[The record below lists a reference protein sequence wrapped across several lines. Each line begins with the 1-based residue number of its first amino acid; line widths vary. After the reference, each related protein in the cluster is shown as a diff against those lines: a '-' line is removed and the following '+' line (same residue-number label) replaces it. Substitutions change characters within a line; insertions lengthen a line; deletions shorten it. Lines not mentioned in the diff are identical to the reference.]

1 MKVFDFDNTIYR
13 GESSVDFAFFMI
25 KHHKKIMLYVPKIL
39 FSLAGYKLC
48 LISKPKLEAIVNE
61 FLEFVMDGT
70 VRFEDF
76 VEPFWATHSH
86 KLNRKILKRIKP
98 DDIIISEV
106 DFDIKRV
113 TWFNFGDN
121 KVIRFRELYG
131 DRSIDVFYTDSF
143 NDKDMM
149 KISKE
154 VYIVKKGKIVRHLR
168 RRRRKDL

>member
-1 MKVFDFDNTIYR
+1 
-13 GESSVDFAFFMI
+13 
-25 KHHKKIMLYVPKIL
+25 MLYVPKIL

-86 KLNRKILKRIKP
+86 KLNRKILKRIKR
-98 DDIIISEV
+98 DDIIISASPSFLLDGISGSVKTTRIIGSEV

-113 TWFNFGDN
+113 TGFNFGDN
-121 KVIRFRELYG
+121 KVKRFRELYG

-168 RRRRKDL
+168 RRRGKEL